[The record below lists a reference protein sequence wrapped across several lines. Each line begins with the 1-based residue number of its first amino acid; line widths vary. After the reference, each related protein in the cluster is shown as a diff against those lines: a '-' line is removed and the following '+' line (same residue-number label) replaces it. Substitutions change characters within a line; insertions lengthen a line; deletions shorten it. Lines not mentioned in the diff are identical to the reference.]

1 MSCPKPH
8 LHTPNST
15 TKPENPKD
23 KITMHYCKT
32 TININ
37 MHKKKLDGVENLA
50 ALVFSY
56 CSSHFFPYI
65 PTNFLIINMT
75 YVSAQ
80 GAQVSLPQSSLDSF
94 SSPPPLCPCHHGD
107 SL

>member
-1 MSCPKPH
+1 
-8 LHTPNST
+8 
-15 TKPENPKD
+15 
-23 KITMHYCKT
+23 
-32 TININ
+32 
-37 MHKKKLDGVENLA
+37 MHKKKLEGVENLA

-80 GAQVSLPQSSLDSF
+80 GAQVP
-94 SSPPPLCPCHHGD
+94 SPLHLIRFLRLNLCVPAIMETCYEGGKEI
-107 SL
+107 